1 MARIPL
7 PGPDDPDVD
16 PKTAAVLRALE
27 ARQKAPAYNVQ
38 RALANHPE
46 LMEAMWAMAN
56 ITYFKNSLDPVQREL
71 AYYTSAV
78 TNECF
83 Y

>member
-7 PGPDDPDVD
+7 PRSDDPDAD
-16 PKTAAVLRALE
+16 PEVTALLRRLE
-27 ARQKAPAYNVQ
+27 AKQRFPAANVQ
-38 RALANHPE
+38 RALANHPQ
-46 LMEAMWAMAN
+46 LMEAMWAMAEV
-56 ITYFKNSLDPVQREL
+56 TYFKNSLDPVQREL
-71 AYYTSAV
+71 AYYTAAV